1 MFRHLAGG
9 AVPDWQ
15 SVERATVRLRL
26 KRDQALFLAGEANP
40 HVFVVNAGIVRMVYE
55 TRGGDHWIK
64 GFAEPGTC
72 FASLTALEDNGVASY
87 SAYASTEAEVDRV
100 DYRLLTQLADR
111 HPPWMRV
118 MSNAFRV
125 YGQRKEQREMELLTM
140 SAEERY
146 LAFVRRH
153 PQLAAA
159 VRQRDIASYVRVTP
173 VALSRIRSRLIRSG
187 KIG

>member
-1 MFRHLAGG
+1 MIRI
-9 AVPDWQ
+9 
-15 SVERATVRLRL
+15 RL

-40 HVFVVNAGIVRMVYE
+40 HVFVVNTGIVRMVYE
-55 TRGGDHWIK
+55 TRAGDSWIK
-64 GFAEPGTC
+64 GFAEAGTC

-87 SAYASTEAEVDRV
+87 SAYAGTDAEVDRM
-100 DYRLLTQLADR
+100 DYRLLTRLADR
-111 HPPWMRV
+111 HPAWMHV
-118 MSNAFRV
+118 VGNAFRI

-146 LAFVRRH
+146 LAFLRRH
-153 PQLAAA
+153 PQLAGA

-187 KIG
+187 KIE